1 MGNHDGVEDERPLPE
16 YATLAAGFWVAFVL
30 FVGLNRDRLPERMR
44 ATDLVLLA
52 LSSYKL
58 SRVITKED
66 VTAFVRAPVTEDA
79 EGQRPKPRGMARVL
93 GELVTC
99 PYCIG
104 LWTTS
109 ALACAQVVF
118 PRETRFFTSIFG
130 TYAVTD
136 FLHAAF
142 VRLKGRPPEAATPTE
157 EGAA

>member
-1 MGNHDGVEDERPLPE
+1 MEDERPLPE
-16 YATLAAGFWVAFVL
+16 YATLAAAFWIAFGL
-30 FVGLNRDRLPERMR
+30 FLTANRERLPDRMR
-44 ATDLVLLA
+44 PADLGLIA

-58 SRVITKED
+58 SRLITKED

-79 EGQRPKPRGMARVL
+79 EAQRPKRDGMARVL

-104 LWTTS
+104 LWITGALSS
-109 ALACAQVVF
+109 AHVLY

-136 FLHAAF
+136 FLHAGF
-142 VRLKGRPPEAATPTE
+142 TRLKQEAPRTPTPKE